1 MTPPAPYYRRNL
13 ALVHHLGFAF
23 HAERCAPGILARL
36 QPVLD
41 AGGVVLELGCGSGL
55 LTRELVAAGHRVI
68 ATDASPAMLDL
79 ARETAPGAEELRVLV
94 LPDDPLPACD
104 AVVSIGHVL
113 SYLPDEAAL
122 DRALAATA
130 GALRPGGVYAIDLC
144 DLRWGEV
151 RRDRP
156 PHVFI
161 EDEWAIFTRFAAPRP
176 NLFVRDMTT
185 FVRTDDGTWL
195 RDDEVHEN
203 VLIDTSLVPPLL
215 AAHGVDV
222 QRGRLVR
229 RRGAR
234 RRARHD
240 RRDEAGDP
248 GCDPVTRPGW
258 IAVVGDRIEGSEPQA
273 TIEPAWNVLGEST
286 AAHAEY
292 GAGDGELF
300 VDELLCS
307 LVGQLRTAGVD
318 ETDGDVRIM
327 RLTGHPFFV
336 MTLFVPQ
343 AASVADGPHPL
354 VTAFVRA
361 AHPRD

>member
-1 MTPPAPYYRRNL
+1 MTPSEPYYRRNL

-161 EDEWAIFTRFAAPRP
+161 ADEWAIFTRFAAPRP

-222 QRGRLVR
+222 Q
-229 RRGAR
+229 
-234 RRARHD
+234 
-240 RRDEAGDP
+240 
-248 GCDPVTRPGW
+248 
-258 IAVVGDRIEGSEPQA
+258 VGDSF
-273 TIEPAWNVLGEST
+273 
-286 AAHAEY
+286 
-292 GAGDGELF
+292 GDEEL
-300 VDELLCS
+300 D
-307 LVGQLRTAGVD
+307 
-318 ETDGDVRIM
+318 DG
-327 RLTGHPFFV
+327 
-336 MTLFVPQ
+336 
-343 AASVADGPHPL
+343 L
-354 VTAFVRA
+354 VTIVGTKPAT
-361 AHPRD
+361 